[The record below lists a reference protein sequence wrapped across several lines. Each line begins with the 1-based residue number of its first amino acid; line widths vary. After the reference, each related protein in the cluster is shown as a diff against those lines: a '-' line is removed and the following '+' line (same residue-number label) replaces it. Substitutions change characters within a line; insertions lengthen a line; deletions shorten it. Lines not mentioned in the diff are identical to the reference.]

1 MGIKSIA
8 KRAQYGNRLLML
20 EEQGQDAI
28 DRLQGLRQAL
38 PGLRD
43 AIDADEALSQDEKAA
58 AVAEVNGVILA
69 LVAQVKAFADSL

>member
-1 MGIKSIA
+1 MGIRSIA
-8 KRAQYGNRLLML
+8 KRAEYGRRLMVL

-38 PGLRD
+38 PELRD
-43 AIDADEALSQDEKAA
+43 TIDGDEALSQDERAA
-58 AVAEVNGVILA
+58 AVAEGNGVILD